1 MVHPKIKNSWLFL
14 IVITLLCNIMLV
26 SEHLFA
32 QLPSSDQEIFLVDFT
47 ISGDKIE
54 LNNLKNISENLGYD
68 NQPWFSSDGETL
80 LYASNRDGETDII
93 SLNVTSLEKIWLTET
108 PNRSEYSPQ
117 FRPNTE
123 ELSYITLSK
132 DGIQDFRNL
141 EITVKNGQLSKIETI
156 IEKESII
163 GYYHWF
169 NRESYL
175 CFVLPTEQMN
185 STLQWHKLSNNSDFT
200 DKSIILGMP
209 GRSFLPIP
217 NSEYLSFIDKS
228 STPWQIMSFDPLTL
242 DVNPISNVLDQ
253 SEDFAWLPNGYIL
266 MGSGSSLMYHDGQK
280 WSILSDLSDAG
291 ITNITRLAVNGKSKK
306 IALVGELINNN

>member
-1 MVHPKIKNSWLFL
+1 MVRPKIKNSWLFL
-14 IVITLLCNIMLV
+14 IIITLIGNFMLV
-26 SEHLFA
+26 YEHLFA

-47 ISGDKIE
+47 ISVDKIE
-54 LNNLKNISENLGYD
+54 LNHLQNVSKNKGYD
-68 NQPWFSSDGETL
+68 NQPWFSSDGEIL

-93 SLNVTSLEKIWLTET
+93 SLNVTSLEKNWLTET

-117 FRPNTE
+117 FRPNTN

-141 EITVKNGQLSKIETI
+141 EISVKNGQLSKIETVL
-156 IEKESII
+156 ENESII

-175 CFVLPTEQMN
+175 CFVLPTEKMN
-185 STLQWHKLSNNSDFT
+185 STLQWHKLSNNTDFT
-200 DKSIILGMP
+200 DKRIILNMP

-217 NSEYLSFIDKS
+217 NTEYLSFIDKR
-228 STPWQIMSFDPLTL
+228 STPWQIMSFDPHTISI
-242 DVNPISNVLDQ
+242 NPISNGLEE
-253 SEDFAWLPNGYIL
+253 SEDFAWLPNGYLL
-266 MGSGSSLMYHDGQK
+266 MGSGSILMYHNGQK

-306 IALVGELINNN
+306 IAIVGELINNN

>member
-1 MVHPKIKNSWLFL
+1 MVLPKSKNLWLLFIATALLGNIIL
-14 IVITLLCNIMLV
+14 ICPY
-26 SEHLFA
+26 LFA
-32 QLPSSDQEIFLVDFT
+32 QLPSSDLEVFLADFT
-47 ISGDKIE
+47 ISDDKID
-54 LNNLKNISENLGYD
+54 LIHVQNVSKNKGYD
-68 NQPWFSSDGETL
+68 NQPWFSSDGKTL

-141 EITVKNGQLSKIETI
+141 EITVKNDQLSKFETVL
-156 IEKESII
+156 EKESII

-175 CFVLPTEQMN
+175 CFVLPTEKVN
-185 STLQWHKLSNNSDFT
+185 STLQWHKLSNNADFT
-200 DKSIILGMP
+200 DKNIILNMP
-209 GRSFLPIP
+209 GRTFLPIP
-217 NSEYLSFIDKS
+217 NTEYLSFIDKR

-242 DVNPISNVLDQ
+242 GINPILNVLDQ
-253 SEDFAWLPNGYIL
+253 SEDFAWLPNGYLL
-266 MGSGSSLMYHDGQK
+266 MGSGSVLMYHNGQK

-291 ITNITRLAVNGKSKK
+291 ITNITRLAVSGKSKK
-306 IALVGELINNN
+306 IAIVGELFNDN